1 MQLLVSHLMEAHP
14 GTGGAEWMQLTL
26 GAYAYTRVEGLMYTG
41 GAHLGTGTRR
51 VEGLMYRGGGSPW
64 AWCSAT

>member
-1 MQLLVSHLMEAHP
+1 MQLLVSHLMEAHQT

-41 GAHLGTGTRR
+41 GAHLGTGARR
-51 VEGLMYRGGGSPW
+51 LELV
-64 AWCSAT
+64 